1 LDRPYY
7 ERPRRSSRQNRN
19 ALVGNGWVDLSV
31 AASFPYD
38 AFICYRHVDR
48 DRKGAEW
55 LIDGL
60 ERYRVPEALQQR
72 GFPPR
77 LRKIFRDDDEVP
89 ASGDLNDQIKK
100 ALLATRFLIVVCS
113 AFIPRFEMGRA

>member
-1 LDRPYY
+1 
-7 ERPRRSSRQNRN
+7 
-19 ALVGNGWVDLSV
+19 V

-60 ERYRVPEALQQR
+60 ERYQVPEALQQR

-77 LRKIFRDDDEVP
+77 LRDEDEVP

-100 ALLATRFLIVVCS
+100 ALLATRFLTVVCS